1 MCIRDRYE
9 IYGIINAL
17 ADAGKAVIVISSE
30 LPELIGICDRIYAM
44 SQGRITGEVPQARAT
59 QEELMRYMTM
69 EERPGAAQQQSAGPA
84 EEGTVR

>member
-1 MCIRDRYE
+1 
-9 IYGIINAL
+9 
-17 ADAGKAVIVISSE
+17 
-30 LPELIGICDRIYAM
+30 M